1 MLIHKSIHVVA
12 VGDQPFGIYNGDL
25 FLFLYFSVAEVADLK
40 Q

>member
-12 VGDQPFGIYNGDL
+12 VGEQPLGNDNGEL
-25 FLFLYFSVAEVADLK
+25 FLFLYLSVAEVTDLK